1 MAKFKTRA
9 RAVDMLGRQQIAGI
23 PTAISELFKN
33 AHDAYA
39 HHVDVDFLRSDDL
52 FVLRDDGIG
61 MTEEDFLNR
70 WLAIGTESK
79 VAAGVGLA
87 PPPRPK
93 GEDERPMLGEKG
105 IGRLAIAAIGPQV
118 LILTR
123 AIRNAKQDDIVAAF
137 INWGIF
143 ESPGVNLDEI
153 DIPVLPYSNGEL
165 PSRDDVLTLVELF
178 RENLDRLGK
187 SIRPELAKRIKGELK
202 QFDIDPQS
210 LNSYLGNIGKP
221 TLTNGGRGTHFL
233 ILPTREPLVADIDG
247 DKNNDDGPAPPLIQR
262 LIGFTNTMT
271 SERAP
276 LISTS
281 FRDHK
286 PLEPYVD
293 LISPNRFFSPEELET
308 ADHHFRGEFDEYGH
322 FSGAVTIYKKNPIKH
337 TIPWTEGKNI
347 PTECGPFTLNL
358 AYVQGQARESL
369 LSPDEWVGITRKLAQ
384 IGGLYIYKD
393 GIRVLPYGNSDYD
406 FLDLEQRRT
415 RKASWYYFSY
425 RRMFGYVEIS
435 GDTNPELNEK
445 AGREGFRENKA
456 YRQFRAILR
465 NFFIQMA
472 TDFFR
477 ETGEHSE
484 AYFDTR
490 ADIKHQDAV
499 RRARA
504 QQVKEEQRNFT
515 QTLDDF
521 FSRIETGT
529 PQKELAQLLE
539 SVAGQIQT
547 VLKIDEPVHASTALM
562 EVEEVA
568 RQKLASLRGNY
579 KLTKPRGLGLTT
591 QLRRDWE
598 LYASEA
604 GRLEGELFQ
613 PAQKKIEELITEAAH
628 QQRSTV
634 SPHKRVERALKNR
647 ITEARNI
654 ISKESKETRQEI
666 ENVRSRVVEFI
677 ENHSAEVESVIEQAS
692 EELSALGSSNKE
704 EAYILGEYYRLEA
717 GISEA
722 TEKERRA
729 LENIRS
735 QLQEVIGAPISPD
748 EVIEALEEENLAL
761 RERSEAD
768 VELAQLGMA
777 VAVINH
783 EFENTVRSIRSN
795 LLRLQGWADVN
806 KELRNL
812 YKNIRHDFDHLDA
825 YLELFTPLE
834 KRLFRKKVVIR
845 GADIAKYLRD
855 LFEERLKREKVDIQV
870 SNSFLRMTFNGY
882 PSSFYPAFINLIDNA
897 LYWLKDRTGQKTVR
911 LDMEGGSTVT
921 ISDNGP
927 GVPLRDRE
935 AIFERGFT
943 RKPGGRGMGLKIS
956 RDSLAREGW
965 DLILGDS
972 PPGQGAT
979 FKLRPKKQERKATKN
994 P

>member
-39 HHVDVDFLRSDDL
+39 HNVEVDFFRSDDL
-52 FVLRDDGIG
+52 FVLRDNGIG

-79 VAAGVGLA
+79 VGAGTGLA
-87 PPPRPK
+87 PPPKPK
-93 GEDERPMLGEKG
+93 GEEERPMLGEKG

-153 DIPVLPYSNGEL
+153 DIPVLPYTKDEL
-165 PSRDDVLTLVELF
+165 PGRDDVLTLVELF

-202 QFDIDPQS
+202 RFDIDPPT
-210 LNSYLGNIGKP
+210 LNNYLSSIGKP
-221 TLTNGGRGTHFL
+221 TLTNGGQGTHFL

-247 DKNNDDGPAPPLIQR
+247 DRNDDEGPAPPLVQR

-271 SERAP
+271 SELAP
-276 LISTS
+276 VISTS

-293 LISPNRFFSPEELET
+293 LISPNRFFTPEEMET
-308 ADHHFRGEFDEYGH
+308 ADHHFQGEFDEYGH
-322 FSGAVTIYKKNPIKH
+322 FSGSVTIYKKNAIKH
-337 TIPWTEGKNI
+337 TIPWIEGKNA

-358 AYVQGQARESL
+358 AYVQGKARESL
-369 LSPDEWVGITRKLAQ
+369 LAQEEWVRITRKLAQ

-393 GIRVLPYGNSDYD
+393 GIRVLPYGSSDYD

-490 ADIKHQDAV
+490 AEIKHQDAV
-499 RRARA
+499 RRARE
-504 QQVKEEQRNFT
+504 QQVKEERSNFT
-515 QTLDDF
+515 RTLNEF
-521 FSRIETGT
+521 FSRIENGA

-539 SVAGQIQT
+539 SVTDQIQT
-547 VLKIDEPVHASTALM
+547 VLKIDEPVHASIALM
-562 EVEEVA
+562 DVEDLA
-568 RQKLASLRGNY
+568 RQRLEMLRGNY
-579 KLTKPRGLGLTT
+579 KVTKPRGLGLTT

-598 LYASEA
+598 LCASEA

-634 SPHKRVERALKNR
+634 SPHQRIERALKAR
-647 ITEARNI
+647 VTEARNI
-654 ISKESKETRQEI
+654 VSKESKDTKQEI
-666 ENVRSRVVEFI
+666 EHVQSRVMEFI
-677 ENHSAEVESVIEQAS
+677 GSSIAEVDGVIQQAS
-692 EELSALGSSNKE
+692 KELEALNSPKRE

-717 GISEA
+717 AISEVV
-722 TEKERRA
+722 EKERQA
-729 LENIRS
+729 LEAVRS
-735 QLQEVIGAPISPD
+735 QLREVIGAPISAD
-748 EVIEALEEENLAL
+748 EIIEALEEENLAL

-795 LLRLQGWADVN
+795 LHRLQGWADVN
-806 KELRNL
+806 KELRTL
-812 YKNIRHDFDHLDA
+812 YKTIRADFDHLDA

-845 GADIAKYLRD
+845 GSDIAKYVRD
-855 LFEERLKREKVDIQV
+855 LFEERLKREKVDMQV
-870 SNSFLRMTFNGY
+870 SNSFLRMAFNGY
-882 PSSFYPAFINLIDNA
+882 PSSFYPVFINLIDNS
-897 LYWLKDRTGQKTVR
+897 LYWLKDRIGPRTIR
-911 LDMEGGSTVT
+911 LDMEGGSTFT
-921 ISDNGP
+921 ISDTGP
-927 GVPLRDRE
+927 GIPLRDRE

-956 RDSLAREGW
+956 RDAVAREGW
-965 DLILGDS
+965 ELTLGDS
-972 PPGQGAT
+972 PPGQGAA